1 MNLDLFNDLINNI
14 KESDS
19 IKKFINEL
27 TDYLTN
33 SKKETDNKLSN
44 QDQSKNIDEKQNLRE
59 ENCLYQVVDISKDGV
74 YLLNTNNNRI
84 FEETNIS
91 KELKDKIG
99 NDYILRYKD
108 GTYIFEEELTDDFFN
123 NLTDINEYKKKMEEE
138 WK

>member
-1 MNLDLFNDLINNI
+1 MNLDLFNDLLNNI

-44 QDQSKNIDEKQNLRE
+44 QDQSKIIDEKQNLRE
-59 ENCLYQVVDISKDGV
+59 ENCLYQVVGMSKDGV
-74 YLLNTNNNRI
+74 YLLNINNNRI

-91 KELKDKIG
+91 KEIKDKLG

-108 GTYIFEEELTDDFFN
+108 AKYIFEEELTDDFFN
-123 NLTDINEYKKKMEEE
+123 NLTDINEYKRK
-138 WK
+138 

>member
-74 YLLNTNNNRI
+74 YLLNINNNRI

-138 WK
+138 

>member
-1 MNLDLFNDLINNI
+1 MNLDLFNNLINNI
-14 KESDS
+14 KESDT

-27 TDYLTN
+27 TDYLKN
-33 SKKETDNKLSN
+33 SKNETDN
-44 QDQSKNIDEKQNLRE
+44 QEQAKNIDERHNLRE
-59 ENCLYQVVDISKDGV
+59 ENCLYQVVDLSKDGV
-74 YLLNTNNNRI
+74 YLQKMNDRII

-123 NLTDINEYKKKMEEE
+123 NLIDINEYKRK
-138 WK
+138 

>member
-1 MNLDLFNDLINNI
+1 MNLDLFNNLINNI
-14 KESDS
+14 KESDT

-27 TDYLTN
+27 TDYLKN
-33 SKKETDNKLSN
+33 SKNETDN
-44 QDQSKNIDEKQNLRE
+44 QEQAKNIDERHNLRE
-59 ENCLYQVVDISKDGV
+59 ENCLYQVVDLSKDGV
-74 YLLNTNNNRI
+74 YLQKMNDRII

-123 NLTDINEYKKKMEEE
+123 NLIDINEYKRKWENR

>member
-138 WK
+138 

>member
-1 MNLDLFNDLINNI
+1 MNLDLFNNVINNI
-14 KESDS
+14 KESDT

-27 TDYLTN
+27 TDYLKN
-33 SKKETDNKLSN
+33 SKNETDN

-59 ENCLYQVVDISKDGV
+59 ENCLYQVVDLSKDGV
-74 YLLNTNNNRI
+74 YLQKMNDKII

-123 NLTDINEYKKKMEEE
+123 NLIDINEYKRK
-138 WK
+138 